1 MNSSDKES
9 RRLPRPKRQLRN
21 IELRHSDGCIIAT
34 IEDRGYIYARTYLGS
49 SFEDNSGSELSDA
62 EIIKHVRR
70 VQPQALLAEAVQVGR
85 RGVELNR
92 LRVLVVIAQLQ
103 ALAPQALLREVHR
116 AAGRL
121 AALGARG
128 AAIREVCVVEN

>member
-70 VQPQALLAEAVQVGR
+70 EY
-85 RGVELNR
+85 
-92 LRVLVVIAQLQ
+92 
-103 ALAPQALLREVHR
+103 REHR
-116 AAGRL
+116 SRFKPYNQSTGCYTR
-121 AALGARG
+121 
-128 AAIREVCVVEN
+128 